1 MDVKFLSAS
10 QTQSTLIALVE
21 NCESM
26 QWAVAWATENAVFEA
41 AMKYSSKFEH
51 FVVGTHMFQTQPE
64 VLERAAALA
73 AAAVVPPT
81 GDLFHPKVYL
91 FRNGQRIRGVVGS
104 PNLTKAAMSR
114 NVEASVLLDGSLDD
128 AALVELSR
136 FVAEAWKGA
145 EDISHEFLFRYR
157 HQYAA
162 KTAAR
167 QELIKFA
174 DVRPPSKPNTKRA
187 PHDMSWADYLVQVR
201 NSSHPSAH
209 LFKERLGVLTKARAL
224 FATGI
229 PYAKWNEDDRKL
241 VAGTLGRKKSQQPGV
256 DYGLFGSMGASGT
269 FANLVIEAPTG
280 LSHALDFIPLM
291 DAVTQRDYDRYC
303 KAFRAAFDQD
313 GRVGGLP
320 TATRLLAMKRPD
332 AFVCIDSANRKDLC
346 ENFGV
351 SPSTTNLENYWQR
364 IIEPMHGDPWWRH
377 PQPSNAADAEIWL
390 GRAALLDAI
399 YYTLLPLTEN

>member
-91 FRNGQRIRGVVGS
+91 FRNGQRIRCVVGS

>member
-10 QTQSTLIALVE
+10 QTQATLIALVE
-21 NCESM
+21 SCESM
-26 QWAVAWATENAVFEA
+26 QWAVAWATENAVFDA
-41 AMKYSSKFEH
+41 AMKNSSKFEH

-64 VLERAAALA
+64 VLDRAASLA

-91 FRNGQRIRGVVGS
+91 FRNGRRIRCVIGS
-104 PNLTKAAMSR
+104 PNLTKAAMNR
-114 NVEASVLLDGSLDD
+114 NIEASVLLDGSSDD
-128 AALVELSR
+128 TALAELSH
-136 FVAEAWKGA
+136 FVADAWQGA
-145 EDISHEFLFRYR
+145 EDISHEFLYRYR

-162 KTAAR
+162 KAAAR
-167 QELIKFA
+167 EELARFA
-174 DVRPPSKPNTKRA
+174 DVRPPSKPNSKRA

-201 NSSHPSAH
+201 SSSHPSAH
-209 LFKERLGVLTKARAL
+209 LFEERLEVLNKARAL
-224 FATGI
+224 FTTGI
-229 PYAKWNEDDRKL
+229 PYAKWGLDDRKL

-269 FANLVIEAPTG
+269 FSNLIIESPTG
-280 LSHALDFIPLM
+280 LSDALDFIPLM
-291 DAVTQRDYDRYC
+291 GAVTQDDYDRYC
-303 KAFRAAFDQD
+303 KAFIAAFDSN

-332 AFVCIDSANRKDLC
+332 TFVCIDSANRKDLC

-364 IIEPMHGDPWWRH
+364 IIEPMHGDAWWRH
-377 PQPSNAADAEIWL
+377 PQPRNVAEAEIWL

-399 YYTLLPLTEN
+399 YYTPS

>member
-10 QTQSTLIALVE
+10 QTQANLIELVE
-21 NCESM
+21 SCESM
-26 QWAVAWATENAVFEA
+26 QWAVAWATENTVFDL
-41 AMKYSSKFEH
+41 AMKNSLKFEH

-64 VLERAAALA
+64 VLDRAARLA
-73 AAAVVPPT
+73 TAAVVPPT
-81 GDLFHPKVYL
+81 GVLFHPKVYL
-91 FRNGQRIRGVVGS
+91 FRNGRRIRCVVGS
-104 PNLTKAAMSR
+104 PNLTNAAMNH
-114 NVEASVLLDGSLDD
+114 NVEASVLLDGSSDD
-128 AALVELSR
+128 AALAELSR
-136 FVAEAWKGA
+136 FVADAWRDAK
-145 EDISHEFLFRYR
+145 DISPEFLYRYR

-162 KTAAR
+162 KSAAR
-167 QELIKFA
+167 EELTKFA

-201 NSSHPSAH
+201 SSLHPSAH

-229 PYAKWNEDDRKL
+229 PYAMWSEDDRKL

-269 FANLVIEAPTG
+269 FANLVIEAPLG
-280 LSHALDFIPLM
+280 LSDALDFIPLM
-291 DAVTQRDYDRYC
+291 GAVTQDDYDRYC
-303 KAFRAAFDQD
+303 KAFIAAFDQN

-320 TATRLLAMKRPD
+320 TGTRLLAMKRPD

-364 IIEPMHGDPWWRH
+364 IIEPMHGDAWWRH
-377 PQPSNAADAEIWL
+377 PQPSNTDDADIWL

-399 YYTLLPLTEN
+399 YYTPR

>member
-10 QTQSTLIALVE
+10 QTQSTLITLVE

-41 AMKYSSKFEH
+41 AMKDSSKFEH
-51 FVVGTHMFQTQPE
+51 FVVGTHMLQTQPE

-91 FRNGQRIRGVVGS
+91 FRNGQRIRCVVGS

-128 AALVELSR
+128 AALVDLSR

-201 NSSHPSAH
+201 SSSHPSAH
-209 LFKERLGVLTKARAL
+209 VFKERFGVLTKARAL

-280 LSHALDFIPLM
+280 LSHALEFIPLM
-291 DAVTQRDYDRYC
+291 GAVTQDDYDRYC

-390 GRAALLDAI
+390 GRAALLYAI
-399 YYTLLPLTEN
+399 YYTPR

>member
-10 QTQSTLIALVE
+10 QTQATLIALVE
-21 NCESM
+21 SCESM
-26 QWAVAWATENAVFEA
+26 QWAVAWGTENAVFDA
-41 AMKYSSKFEH
+41 AMKNSSKFEH

-64 VLERAAALA
+64 VLDRAARIAG
-73 AAAVVPPT
+73 AAVVPPT

-91 FRNGQRIRGVVGS
+91 FRNGRRIRCVVGS
-104 PNLTKAAMSR
+104 PNLTNAAMSR
-114 NVEASVLLDGSLDD
+114 NVEASVLLDGSSDD
-128 AALVELSR
+128 AALAELSR
-136 FVAEAWKGA
+136 FVAEAWRGA
-145 EDISHEFLFRYR
+145 EDISSEFLYRYR

-162 KTAAR
+162 KAAAR
-167 QELIKFA
+167 EELTKFA

-187 PHDMSWADYLVQVR
+187 PHDMSWADYLVQIR
-201 NSSHPSAH
+201 SSSHPSAH

-229 PYAKWNEDDRKL
+229 PYAKWSEDDRKL

-256 DYGLFGSMGASGT
+256 DYGLFGSMGANGT

-280 LSHALDFIPLM
+280 LSDALDFIPLM
-291 DAVTQRDYDRYC
+291 GTVTQDDYDRYC
-303 KAFRAAFDQD
+303 KAFIAAFDQN
-313 GRVGGLP
+313 GRVGRLP

-332 AFVCIDSANRKDLC
+332 AFVCINSANLKDLC

-351 SPSTTNLENYWQR
+351 SPSTTDMESYWQR
-364 IIEPMHGDPWWRH
+364 IIGPMHGDAWWRH

-399 YYTLLPLTEN
+399 YYTPR

>member
-41 AMKYSSKFEH
+41 AMKDSSKFEH

-91 FRNGQRIRGVVGS
+91 FRNGQRIRCVVGS

-128 AALVELSR
+128 AALVDLSR

-201 NSSHPSAH
+201 SSSHPSAH
-209 LFKERLGVLTKARAL
+209 LFKERFGVLTKARAL

-229 PYAKWNEDDRKL
+229 PYAKWNEDHRKL

-291 DAVTQRDYDRYC
+291 GAVTQGDYDRYC

-351 SPSTTNLENYWQR
+351 SPSTTSLENYWQR

-399 YYTLLPLTEN
+399 YYTPR

>member
-1 MDVKFLSAS
+1 MEVKFLSRA
-10 QTQSTLIALVE
+10 QTQATLVALVE
-21 NCESM
+21 GCDSM

-64 VLERAAALA
+64 VLERAAALE

-91 FRNGQRIRGVVGS
+91 FRKGCRIRCVVGS
-104 PNLTKAAMSR
+104 PNLTNAAMSQ
-114 NVEASVLLDGSLDD
+114 NVEASVLLDGSSDE
-128 AALVELSR
+128 AALAELSR

-145 EDISHEFLFRYR
+145 EDISPEFLYRYR

-162 KTAAR
+162 KAAAR
-167 QELIKFA
+167 EELTKFA
-174 DVRPPSKPNTKRA
+174 DVRPPAKPNTKRA
-187 PHDMSWADYLVQVR
+187 PHDMSWEDYLVQVR
-201 NSSHPSAH
+201 SLSHPSAH

-229 PYAKWNEDDRKL
+229 PYAKWSEDDRKL

-269 FANLVIEAPTG
+269 FANLVIEAPKG
-280 LSHALDFIPLM
+280 LSDALDYIPLM
-291 DAVTQRDYDRYC
+291 GAVTQNDYDRYC
-303 KAFRAAFDQD
+303 KAFIAAFDQD

-351 SPSTTNLENYWQR
+351 SPSTTNLQNYWQR
-364 IIEPMHGDPWWRH
+364 IIEPMYGDAWWRH

-390 GRAALLDAI
+390 GRAALLDAV
-399 YYTLLPLTEN
+399 YYSPR

>member
-41 AMKYSSKFEH
+41 AMKDSSKFEH

-91 FRNGQRIRGVVGS
+91 FRNGQRIRCVVGS

-114 NVEASVLLDGSLDD
+114 NVEASVLLDGSLND

-145 EDISHEFLFRYR
+145 GDISHEFLFRYR

-174 DVRPPSKPNTKRA
+174 DVRSPSKPNTKRA

-201 NSSHPSAH
+201 SSSHPSAH

-291 DAVTQRDYDRYC
+291 GAVTQGDYDRYC
-303 KAFRAAFDQD
+303 KEFRAAFDQD

-399 YYTLLPLTEN
+399 YYTPR

>member
-1 MDVKFLSAS
+1 MEVKFLSRA
-10 QTQSTLIALVE
+10 QTQATLVTLVE
-21 NCESM
+21 ECDSM

-41 AMKYSSKFEH
+41 AMKCSSKFQH

-64 VLERAAALA
+64 VLERATALE

-91 FRNGQRIRGVVGS
+91 FRNGRRIRCVVGS
-104 PNLTKAAMSR
+104 PNLTNAAMNL
-114 NVEASVLLDGSLDD
+114 NVEASVLLDGSSDD
-128 AALVELSR
+128 AALAELSR
-136 FVAEAWKGA
+136 FVADAWRDA
-145 EDISHEFLFRYR
+145 EDISAEFLYRYR

-162 KTAAR
+162 KAAAR
-167 QELIKFA
+167 ETLTKFA
-174 DVRPPSKPNTKRA
+174 DVRPPVKPNTKRA
-187 PHDMSWADYLVQVR
+187 PHDMSWEDYLVQVR
-201 NSSHPSAH
+201 SSSHPSAH
-209 LFKERLGVLTKARAL
+209 LFKERLGVLAKARAL

-229 PYAKWNEDDRKL
+229 PYAKWSEDDRKL

-269 FANLVIEAPTG
+269 FANLVIKASKG
-280 LSHALDFIPLM
+280 LSDALDFIPLM
-291 DAVTQRDYDRYC
+291 GAVTQNDYDRYC
-303 KAFRAAFDQD
+303 KAFIAAFDQD

-351 SPSTTNLENYWQR
+351 SPSTTSLENYWQR
-364 IIEPMHGDPWWRH
+364 IIEPMHGDAWWRH
-377 PQPSNAADAEIWL
+377 RQPSNPADAEIWL

-399 YYTLLPLTEN
+399 YYTPR

>member
-1 MDVKFLSAS
+1 
-10 QTQSTLIALVE
+10 
-21 NCESM
+21 
-26 QWAVAWATENAVFEA
+26 
-41 AMKYSSKFEH
+41 
-51 FVVGTHMFQTQPE
+51 
-64 VLERAAALA
+64 
-73 AAAVVPPT
+73 
-81 GDLFHPKVYL
+81 
-91 FRNGQRIRGVVGS
+91 
-104 PNLTKAAMSR
+104 
-114 NVEASVLLDGSLDD
+114 
-128 AALVELSR
+128 
-136 FVAEAWKGA
+136 
-145 EDISHEFLFRYR
+145 
-157 HQYAA
+157 
-162 KTAAR
+162 
-167 QELIKFA
+167 
-174 DVRPPSKPNTKRA
+174 
-187 PHDMSWADYLVQVR
+187 MSWADYLVQVR
-201 NSSHPSAH
+201 SSSHPSAH
-209 LFKERLGVLTKARAL
+209 LFKERLGVLTKAHAL
-224 FATGI
+224 FATGL

-269 FANLVIEAPTG
+269 FANLVIEAPRG
-280 LSHALDFIPLM
+280 LSYALDFIPLM
-291 DAVTQRDYDRYC
+291 GAVTQDDYDRYC

-399 YYTLLPLTEN
+399 YYTPR

>member
-1 MDVKFLSAS
+1 MEVKFLSAS
-10 QTQSTLIALVE
+10 QTQATLIALVE

-41 AMKYSSKFEH
+41 AMKDSSKFEH
-51 FVVGTHMFQTQPE
+51 FAVGTHMFQTQPE
-64 VLERAAALA
+64 VLERAAGLA

-91 FRNGQRIRGVVGS
+91 FRNGRRMRCVVGS
-104 PNLTKAAMSR
+104 PNLTNAAMSR
-114 NVEASVLLDGSLDD
+114 NVEASVLLDGFSDD
-128 AALVELSR
+128 TALVELSR
-136 FVAEAWKGA
+136 FVAEVWKGA
-145 EDISHEFLFRYR
+145 EDISHEFLYRYR

-162 KTAAR
+162 KAATR
-167 QELIKFA
+167 EELTKFA
-174 DVRPPSKPNTKRA
+174 DVRPPSMPNTKRA

-201 NSSHPSAH
+201 SSSNPTAH

-224 FATGI
+224 FATCI
-229 PYAKWNEDDRKL
+229 PYAKWSEDDRKL

-269 FANLVIEAPTG
+269 FANLVIKASIG
-280 LSHALDFIPLM
+280 LSDALDFVPLM
-291 DAVTQRDYDRYC
+291 GAVTQDDYDRYC
-303 KAFRAAFDQD
+303 KAFIAAFDQD

-332 AFVCIDSANRKDLC
+332 VFVCIDSANRKDLC
-346 ENFGV
+346 EHFGV

-364 IIEPMHGDPWWRH
+364 IIETMHGDAWWRN

-399 YYTLLPLTEN
+399 YYTPR

>member
-1 MDVKFLSAS
+1 
-10 QTQSTLIALVE
+10 
-21 NCESM
+21 
-26 QWAVAWATENAVFEA
+26 
-41 AMKYSSKFEH
+41 MKDSSKFEH

-81 GDLFHPKVYL
+81 GDLFHPKIYL
-91 FRNGQRIRGVVGS
+91 FRNGQRIRCVVGS

-145 EDISHEFLFRYR
+145 EDISHEFLYRYR

-201 NSSHPSAH
+201 SSSHPSAH

-291 DAVTQRDYDRYC
+291 GAVTQDDYDRYC

-399 YYTLLPLTEN
+399 YYTPR

>member
-21 NCESM
+21 SCESM
-26 QWAVAWATENAVFEA
+26 QWAVAWATENAVFDA
-41 AMKYSSKFEH
+41 AMKNSSKFEN

-64 VLERAAALA
+64 VLYRAARLA

-91 FRNGQRIRGVVGS
+91 FRNGRRIRCVVGS
-104 PNLTKAAMSR
+104 PNLTRAAMNR
-114 NVEASVLLDGSLDD
+114 NVEASVLLDGSSDD
-128 AALVELSR
+128 AALAELSR
-136 FVAEAWKGA
+136 FVADAWRSA
-145 EDISHEFLFRYR
+145 EEISHDFLYRYR

-162 KTAAR
+162 KAAAR
-167 QELIKFA
+167 DELTKFA
-174 DVRPPSKPNTKRA
+174 DVRPPFKPNTKRA
-187 PHDMSWADYLVQVR
+187 PHDMNWANYLVQVR
-201 NSSHPSAH
+201 SSSHPSAH
-209 LFKERLGVLTKARAL
+209 LFKERLGVLAKVRSL
-224 FATGI
+224 FATAI
-229 PYAKWNEDDRKL
+229 PYAKWSEDDRKL

-269 FANLVIEAPTG
+269 FANLVIEAPIG
-280 LSHALDFIPLM
+280 LSEALDFIPLM
-291 DAVTQRDYDRYC
+291 GAVTQDDYDRYC
-303 KAFRAAFDQD
+303 EAFIAAFDKN

-351 SPSTTNLENYWQR
+351 SPSTTTLENYWQR
-364 IIEPMHGDPWWRH
+364 IIEPMYGDAWWRH
-377 PQPSNAADAEIWL
+377 PQPKNANDAEIWL

-399 YYTLLPLTEN
+399 YYTPR

>member
-51 FVVGTHMFQTQPE
+51 FVVGTHMFQTPPE

-201 NSSHPSAH
+201 SSPHPSAH

-256 DYGLFGSMGASGT
+256 NYGLFGSMGASGT

-291 DAVTQRDYDRYC
+291 GAVTQDDYDRYC

-399 YYTLLPLTEN
+399 YYTPR

>member
-26 QWAVAWATENAVFEA
+26 QWAVAWATENAVLEA
-41 AMKYSSKFEH
+41 AMKDSSKFEH

-64 VLERAAALA
+64 VLERAAVLA

-91 FRNGQRIRGVVGS
+91 FRNGQRIRCVVGS

-167 QELIKFA
+167 KELIKFA

-201 NSSHPSAH
+201 SSSHPSAH
-209 LFKERLGVLTKARAL
+209 LFKERFGVLTKARAL

-291 DAVTQRDYDRYC
+291 GAVTQDDYDRYC

-399 YYTLLPLTEN
+399 YYTPR

>member
-10 QTQSTLIALVE
+10 QTQTTLIELVE
-21 NCESM
+21 SCESM
-26 QWAVAWATENAVFEA
+26 QWAVAWATENAVFDA
-41 AMKYSSKFEH
+41 AMKNSSKFEQ

-64 VLERAAALA
+64 VLDRAARLA

-81 GDLFHPKVYL
+81 GDLFHPKVYM
-91 FRNGQRIRGVVGS
+91 FRNGRRIRCVVGS
-104 PNLTKAAMSR
+104 PNLTNAAMSR
-114 NVEASVLLDGSLDD
+114 NVEASVLLDGSSND
-128 AALVELSR
+128 AALAELSR
-136 FVAEAWKGA
+136 FVADAWRGA
-145 EDISHEFLFRYR
+145 EDISHEFIYRYR

-162 KTAAR
+162 KAAAR
-167 QELIKFA
+167 EELTKFA

-201 NSSHPSAH
+201 SSSHPSAH
-209 LFKERLGVLTKARAL
+209 LFKERLEVLTKARAL

-229 PYAKWNEDDRKL
+229 PYAKWSENDRKL

-269 FANLVIEAPTG
+269 FANLVIEAPIG
-280 LSHALDFIPLM
+280 LSNALDFIPLM
-291 DAVTQRDYDRYC
+291 GAVTQDDYDRYC
-303 KAFRAAFDQD
+303 KAFIAAFDQN

-332 AFVCIDSANRKDLC
+332 ALVCIDSANRKDLC

-364 IIEPMHGDPWWRH
+364 IIEPMHGDAWWRH

-399 YYTLLPLTEN
+399 YYTPR

>member
-1 MDVKFLSAS
+1 MEVKFLSRA
-10 QTQSTLIALVE
+10 QTQATLVALVE
-21 NCESM
+21 GCDSM

-41 AMKYSSKFEH
+41 AMKNSSKFEH

-64 VLERAAALA
+64 VLERAAVLE

-91 FRNGQRIRGVVGS
+91 FRNGRRIRCVVGS
-104 PNLTKAAMSR
+104 PNLTNAAMCR
-114 NVEASVLLDGSLDD
+114 NVEASVLLDGSSGD
-128 AALVELSR
+128 AALTELSR
-136 FVAEAWKGA
+136 FVADAWRGA
-145 EDISHEFLFRYR
+145 EDISHEFLYRYR

-162 KTAAR
+162 KAAAR
-167 QELIKFA
+167 EELTKFA
-174 DVRPPSKPNTKRA
+174 DVRPPSKPNTRRA

-201 NSSHPSAH
+201 SSSHPSAH
-209 LFKERLGVLTKARAL
+209 LFKERFGVLSKARAL

-229 PYAKWNEDDRKL
+229 PYAKWSEDDRKL
-241 VAGTLGRKKSQQPGV
+241 VAGTLGRKKSLQPGV

-269 FANLVIEAPTG
+269 FANLVIKAPKG
-280 LSHALDFIPLM
+280 LSDALDIIPLLGV
-291 DAVTQRDYDRYC
+291 VTQNDYDRYC
-303 KAFRAAFDQD
+303 KAFKAAFDQD

-351 SPSTTNLENYWQR
+351 SPSTTNLDNYWQR
-364 IIEPMHGDPWWRH
+364 IIEPMHGDDWWRH
-377 PQPSNAADAEIWL
+377 PQPRKAADAEVWL
-390 GRAALLDAI
+390 ARAALLDAI
-399 YYTLLPLTEN
+399 YYTPR

>member
-1 MDVKFLSAS
+1 MDVRFLSRE
-10 QTQSTLIALVE
+10 QTQTTLLALVE
-21 NCESM
+21 SCETM
-26 QWAVAWATENAVFEA
+26 QWAVAWATENLVFEA
-41 AMKYSSKFEH
+41 AMKRSSKFEH
-51 FVVGTHMFQTQPE
+51 FVIGTHMFQTQPQ
-64 VLERAAALA
+64 VLEQAAALA
-73 AAAVVPPT
+73 AAAVVPPS

-91 FRNGQRIRGVVGS
+91 FRNGQRIRCVVGS
-104 PNLTKAAMSR
+104 PNLTNAAMSR
-114 NVEASVLLDGSLDD
+114 NVEASVLLDGSSDD
-128 AALVELSR
+128 AALAELSR
-136 FVAEAWKGA
+136 FVADAWRGA
-145 EDISHEFLFRYR
+145 EDISYEFLYRYR

-162 KTAAR
+162 KAAVR
-167 QELIKFA
+167 DELTKFA

-201 NSSHPSAH
+201 SSAHPSAH

-224 FATGI
+224 FATGT
-229 PYAKWNEDDRKL
+229 PYAKWSEDDRKL

-269 FANLVIEAPTG
+269 FANLVIEAPNG
-280 LSHALDFIPLM
+280 LSDALDFIPLM
-291 DAVTQRDYDRYC
+291 GAVTQDNYDRYC
-303 KAFRAAFDQD
+303 KAFIAAFDQD

-332 AFVCIDSANRKDLC
+332 AFVCIDSANRRDLC

-364 IIEPMHGDPWWRH
+364 IIEPMHGDAWWRH
-377 PQPSNAADAEIWL
+377 PQPTNAADAEIWL

-399 YYTLLPLTEN
+399 YYTPR